1 MRSTDPAGSRRHWYR
16 DLSIR
21 TRILGLTGVLLLGLV
36 ASLISGV
43 VNGNRASDLQAQA
56 DAAKHIQKQVET
68 ARYDLLWAA
77 NWQNITA
84 WRARVDGGAVAADPS
99 GDNVA
104 FYRGGAEGF
113 ERLFDIDQSLLDA
126 KGRESLAAIETNWRA
141 MSDYN
146 DQIFVL
152 WAEGRLDEGDAMST
166 GEKWDVFYVLDQAM
180 TELVKSVDARAVSL
194 HDQAEE
200 ADAMTGLIAGLVTAL
215 GLALG

>member
-1 MRSTDPAGSRRHWYR
+1 MRSTDPAGSQRHWYR

-36 ASLISGV
+36 ASLVSGV

-56 DAAKHIQKQVET
+56 DAAEKVQVQVET

-84 WRARVDGGAVAADPS
+84 WRSRVDGGAVAAAPD

-104 FYRGGAEGF
+104 FYTDGAQGF

-126 KGRESLAAIETNWRA
+126 RG
-141 MSDYN
+141 
-146 DQIFVL
+146 
-152 WAEGRLDEGDAMST
+152 
-166 GEKWDVFYVLDQAM
+166 
-180 TELVKSVDARAVSL
+180 ARAWRRSRP
-194 HDQAEE
+194 
-200 ADAMTGLIAGLVTAL
+200 TGAP
-215 GLALG
+215 